1 MVIANRTDLQAATQS
16 TPRVVI
22 GHAKSRF
29 RLWWTGMRVTTVE
42 YVIRL
47 HTASYDNDFPV
58 HLIMVRADRSDSMQK
73 MHRSKTWVCLLDLLT
88 PLSRYVD
95 M

>member
-1 MVIANRTDLQAATQS
+1 MNGNRTDLQGATQS

-22 GHAKSRF
+22 DHAKSRF
-29 RLWWTGMRVTTVE
+29 RLWWTGMRVTTVK

-47 HTASYDNDFPV
+47 YTASYDNDFPV
-58 HLIMVRADRSDSMQK
+58 HLIMVRADRSASMQK
-73 MHRSKTWVCLLDLLT
+73 LHKSKTWVCLPDLLA
-88 PLSRYVD
+88 PLSRYMD

>member
-1 MVIANRTDLQAATQS
+1 MNANRTDLQAAIQS

-22 GHAKSRF
+22 DHATSRF
-29 RLWWTGMRVTTVE
+29 RLWLTGTSVTTIK

-47 HTASYDNDFPV
+47 YTASYDNDFPV
-58 HLIMVRADRSDSMQK
+58 HLIMVRADRSASMQK
-73 MHRSKTWVCLLDLLT
+73 LHKCKTWVCLPDLLT
-88 PLSRYVD
+88 PLSRYMD